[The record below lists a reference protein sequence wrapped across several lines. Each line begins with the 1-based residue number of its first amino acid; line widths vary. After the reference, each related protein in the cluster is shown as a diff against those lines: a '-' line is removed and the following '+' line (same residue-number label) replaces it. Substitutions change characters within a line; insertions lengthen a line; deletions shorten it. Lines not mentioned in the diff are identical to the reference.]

1 MMASVTRPAL
11 FLAAVASLLVAAL
24 AGRAQARPS
33 GPDLFYPGAGGAAHR
48 ALDESGVFQEYGV
61 APAEIVVYHEPYIGR
76 GLVYNT
82 PPDPFVIR
90 RQTVIRARY

>member
-11 FLAAVASLLVAAL
+11 FLATVTALLVAAL
-24 AGRAQARPS
+24 VGRAEARPDGS
-33 GPDLFYPGAGGAAHR
+33 DRFYPGAGGAAHR
-48 ALDESGVFQEYGV
+48 SLDAYGVIQEYGV
-61 APAEIVVYHEPYIGR
+61 APAEIVEYREPYIGR

-82 PPDPFVIR
+82 PPDPFVVR

>member
-1 MMASVTRPAL
+1 MTASVTRPAL
-11 FLAAVASLLVAAL
+11 FLAAISALMVAAL
-24 AGRAQARPS
+24 AGRAEARPS
-33 GPDLFYPGAGGAAHR
+33 GSDRFYPGAGGAAHR
-48 ALDESGVFQEYGV
+48 SLDEYGVFQEHGV
-61 APAEIVVYHEPYIGR
+61 APAEIVVYREPYIGR

>member
-11 FLAAVASLLVAAL
+11 FLATVTSLLIAAL
-24 AGRAQARPS
+24 VGGAEARPDGS
-33 GPDLFYPGAGGAAHR
+33 DRFYSGAGGAAHR
-48 ALDESGVFQEYGV
+48 SLDPYDVVQEFGV
-61 APAEIVVYHEPYIGR
+61 APAEIVVYREPYIGR

-82 PPDPFVIR
+82 PPDPFSVR